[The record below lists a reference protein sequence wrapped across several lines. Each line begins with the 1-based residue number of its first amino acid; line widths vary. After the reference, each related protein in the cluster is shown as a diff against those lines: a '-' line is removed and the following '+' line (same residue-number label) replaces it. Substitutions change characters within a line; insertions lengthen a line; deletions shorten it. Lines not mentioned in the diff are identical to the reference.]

1 MRKAMILAVLATL
14 AAGTLAAQGPEPV
27 SLPSYNSL
35 STLSQGFFDLSRLS
49 MSQSFTM
56 SYLATGRGSLM
67 ANTYRNNIGY
77 RLTDHLEMHL
87 DLAYRFTPSRTN
99 TLWSASEGQQSLFIP
114 SFGIRYQ
121 PSNSFRLELQ
131 YNQVDPLQ
139 YGPWYR
145 RF

>member
-1 MRKAMILAVLATL
+1 MRKAMMLAALAML
-14 AAGTLAAQGPEPV
+14 AAGTLSAQWTDPV

-35 STLSQGFFDLSRLS
+35 STIGNGFFDLSRLS

-56 SYLATGRGSLM
+56 SYLTSGRGSLM
-67 ANTYRNNIGY
+67 SNMYRNNIGY
-77 RLTDHLEMHL
+77 RLTEHLEMNL

-114 SFGIRYQ
+114 SFGISYQ
-121 PSNSFRLELQ
+121 PSSSFRLELQ